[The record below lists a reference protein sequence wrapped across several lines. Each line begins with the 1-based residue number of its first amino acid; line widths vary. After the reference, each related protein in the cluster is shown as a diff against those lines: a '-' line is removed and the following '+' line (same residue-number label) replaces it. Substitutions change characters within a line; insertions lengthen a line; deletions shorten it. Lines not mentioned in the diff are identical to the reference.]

1 MSTLENKRFN
11 QLTLLAAAT
20 GYSAV
25 YCKKV
30 VNGDRSQTSKGGR
43 VIMDKYLEFLK
54 LINA

>member
-1 MSTLENKRFN
+1 MNTLVKKRFN
-11 QLTLLAAAT
+11 QWTLLAAAT

-30 VNGDRSQTSKGGR
+30 VNGDRSQTSKGGK
-43 VIMDKYLEFLK
+43 VIMEKYQEFLK